1 MSSPVFLMIGRTM
14 EQNLNCMESLI
25 VPKNQECEVKTP
37 GKKHT
42 NQKWEKCLLM
52 N

>member
-37 GKKHT
+37 GKNT
-42 NQKWEKCLLM
+42 PTRSGRSVF
-52 N
+52 